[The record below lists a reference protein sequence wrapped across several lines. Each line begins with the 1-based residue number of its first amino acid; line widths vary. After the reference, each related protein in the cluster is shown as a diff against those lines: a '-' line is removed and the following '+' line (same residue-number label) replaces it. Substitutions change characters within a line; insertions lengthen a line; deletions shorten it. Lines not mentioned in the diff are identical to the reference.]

1 MEKHDGLSVG
11 KGGRRISQE
20 RTSGLYR
27 LYDHRC
33 RETKKELILTRKR
46 GYAIDN
52 MEHEFGVKCVAMPI
66 FNQQHQVEA
75 AISVSG
81 PSLRFEEERIQKIA
95 EKLKD
100 TVRKIERRL

>member
-1 MEKHDGLSVG
+1 M
-11 KGGRRISQE
+11 
-20 RTSGLYR
+20 
-27 LYDHRC
+27 
-33 RETKKELILTRKR
+33 R
-46 GYAIDN
+46 GNADL
-52 MEHEFGVKCVAMPI
+52 
-66 FNQQHQVEA
+66 NQQHQVEA

>member
-1 MEKHDGLSVG
+1 MRKKELESLLEARTRALEEAQDRAEKL
-11 KGGRRISQE
+11 KE
-20 RTSGLYR
+20 
-27 LYDHRC
+27 
-33 RETKKELILTRKR
+33 ELILTRKR